1 MPNNELLS
9 LLIDQIKENSN
20 KLDEMKDAY
29 YQLKGA
35 VESHQIVDEKMHQD
49 VCEFMESANKKLDDY
64 NRQLEIHIA
73 GTIENRKDINEFKA
87 TIKPLIDGYVEE
99 TIIKKARKKAIN
111 KWTMI
116 AGFVAAVGG
125 AVGAILKLMNLI

>member
-1 MPNNELLS
+1 MANNDLIS

-29 YQLKGA
+29 YKLKGA

-87 TIKPLIDGYVEE
+87 TIKPLIDVYVEE
-99 TIIKKARKKAIN
+99 TIIKKARMKAIA
-111 KWTMI
+111 KWTKSAGLITAI
-116 AGFVAAVGG
+116 AGAI
-125 AVGAILKLMNLI
+125 GAILKIAGLI